1 MLTSLLLF
9 GARKEADTMT
19 PDTITSDT
27 KMPDMRTPAE
37 KAFEKTHIDDE
48 EIDAEEAVLSTAPE
62 TAGGAGMGGAEGLPL
77 LPHHAKTLLVDSRIN
92 PEIIRERGY
101 RSVTTKSGLKSLGFG
116 AAQLLAPTLL
126 IPAWNVYGEIAF
138 YHHRPDE
145 PRMREGKL
153 AKYEFAPGVKMVVDA
168 HPRIRSQ
175 VRDPAVP
182 LFITEGI
189 KKADSAI
196 SHGLCCLG
204 LIGTWNWRGTNEF
217 GGKSA
222 LPDWDSIALKDR
234 RDKGRKVYVC
244 YDSDVMVKPQVH
256 QALARLSAFW
266 TEPFR

>member
-1 MLTSLLLF
+1 MTL
-9 GARKEADTMT
+9 DTMT
-19 PDTITSDT
+19 PDRIKSD
-27 KMPDMRTPAE
+27 RI
-37 KAFEKTHIDDE
+37 KT
-48 EIDAEEAVLSTAPE
+48 AEEGAVDDTALNAEDVPD
-62 TAGGAGMGGAEGLPL
+62 GAMGVDDLPL
-77 LPHHAKTLLVDSRIN
+77 LPHHAEMLLTDSRIA
-92 PEIIRERGY
+92 PEIVRARGY
-101 RSVTTKSGLKSLGFG
+101 RSVTTKAGLKSLGFS
-116 AAQLLAPTLL
+116 AAQLLAPTLV
-126 IPAWNVYGEIAF
+126 IPAWNVHGEIAF

-153 AKYEFAPGVKMVVDA
+153 AKYEFAPGVKMVVDV
-168 HPRIRSQ
+168 HPHIQAQ

-189 KKADSAI
+189 KKADSAL

-234 RDKGRKVYVC
+234 RNKGRKVYVC

-256 QALARLSAFW
+256 QALARLSAFLKQRGADVHFIYLP
-266 TEPFR
+266 EEDIHA